1 MKWDILHRKDVK
13 KRKTVRLFGKKCVPL
28 HHFLSMTLMR
38 KSRYIIILPTVVA
51 VLALMTACSKP
62 DRSEEAVALSK
73 EIVNNGL
80 SDVEHSVARV
90 DSAEQAGLFTA
101 VRTNTTKAIIY
112 ENAVQRRLA
121 AYYAEKAIAVEAG
134 RAVTTSAD
142 SSLYCKARCILGDG
156 AYADGEYGKSIAL
169 SKEILAFVG
178 DGTTPN
184 DVEMKCRA
192 LMQMADCENKLGHVA
207 ESERLFLQ
215 CIDILMESTKHAT
228 GFSEIDPLIYTLL
241 SLNDLYIDNK
251 MPEKALPLTA
261 KMDTAMARLIRCPNT
276 PDWVMQKRRNNVT
289 ISKAMVYAANGQ
301 REQAETLH
309 REYQQFQGLGAL
321 DKAAEGLYLSMT
333 GRYDEAVRLFDETD
347 TMMRSNGEPVIDL
360 YGKTLFK
367 YKYDALQKA
376 GRTVEALALGDR
388 IRQLTDSISQ
398 QERLADVEQLQEIKR
413 KENEITSRRQSLVVH
428 RIILASAFIIIL
440 LIAYLLWRS
449 YKYNKVL
456 TEKNRRL
463 LDEIEQREQESQ
475 QAIEQLE
482 AAPEAELTTG
492 QQLYRRLCE
501 LMKQPEIF
509 TDPDT
514 NTDMLAR
521 LLGTNRTYIYDAI
534 RECADKTPV
543 DFINSYRLR
552 HAAHLLSTTNDSVG
566 LIAEL
571 CGLSRRTFYR
581 LFSETYAMSP
591 SDYRHVA
598 KK

>member
-1 MKWDILHRKDVK
+1 
-13 KRKTVRLFGKKCVPL
+13 
-28 HHFLSMTLMR
+28 MR
-38 KSRYIIILPTVVA
+38 KSRYFIILIVFVA
-51 VLALMTACSKP
+51 VVALMTGCSKP
-62 DRSEEAVALSK
+62 DRNDEAAALSK
-73 EIVNNGL
+73 EIVNDGL
-80 SDVEHSVARV
+80 SDVEHSVERV

-101 VRTNTTKAIIY
+101 IRANTIKAIIY
-112 ENAVQRRLA
+112 ENADRRRLA
-121 AYYAEKAIAVEAG
+121 AYYAEKAIAAEAG
-134 RAVTTSAD
+134 HAVATSAD
-142 SSLYCKARCILGDG
+142 SNLYCKARLILGNG
-156 AYADGEYGKSIAL
+156 AYADGEYGKSLAL
-169 SKEILAFVG
+169 SKEILAFLG

-184 DVEMKCRA
+184 DLEMKCRA
-192 LMQMADCENKLGHVA
+192 LMQMADCESKLGHIA
-207 ESERLFLQ
+207 ESEQLFLQ
-215 CIDILMESTKHAT
+215 CIDDLMASTQHAT
-228 GFSEIDPLIYTLL
+228 DYGEIDPLIYTLL

-251 MPEKALPLTA
+251 MPEKALPLMA
-261 KMDTAMARLIRCPNT
+261 KMDTAMARLTRCPNT
-276 PDWVMQKRRNNVT
+276 PDWAMQKRRNNVT

-301 REQAETLH
+301 REQAEILH

-321 DKAAEGLYLSMT
+321 DMAAEGLYLSMT

-347 TMMRSNGEPVIDL
+347 SMMRSNGESISDL
-360 YGKTLFK
+360 YVKTLLN

-376 GRTVEALALGDR
+376 GRATEALALGDR
-388 IRQLTDSISQ
+388 IRQLTDSIRQ
-398 QERLADVEQLQEIKR
+398 QERQADVEQLQEIKR
-413 KENEITSRRQSLVVH
+413 QENEISSRRQSLVVH
-428 RIILASAFIIIL
+428 RIILASATIIIL

-463 LDEIEQREQESQ
+463 LAEIEQREQENQ

-492 QQLYRRLCE
+492 QQLYRQLCE
-501 LMKQPEIF
+501 LMKQPDIF

-514 NTDMLAR
+514 NPDTLAR
-521 LLGTNRTYIYDAI
+521 MLGTNRTYIYDAI
-534 RECADKTPV
+534 RECADMTPA

-552 HAAHLLSTTNDSVG
+552 HATHLLSTTNDSIG

>member
-1 MKWDILHRKDVK
+1 
-13 KRKTVRLFGKKCVPL
+13 
-28 HHFLSMTLMR
+28 MR
-38 KSRYIIILPTVVA
+38 KSRYFIILIVFVA
-51 VLALMTACSKP
+51 VAALTTGCSKP
-62 DRSEEAVALSK
+62 DRNDEAAALSK
-73 EIVNNGL
+73 EIVNDGL
-80 SDVEHSVARV
+80 SDVEHSVERV

-101 VRTNTTKAIIY
+101 IRANTIKAIIY
-112 ENAVQRRLA
+112 ENADRRRLA
-121 AYYAEKAIAVEAG
+121 AYYAEKAIAAEAG
-134 RAVTTSAD
+134 HAVATSAD
-142 SSLYCKARCILGDG
+142 SNLHCKARWILGNG
-156 AYADGEYGKSIAL
+156 AYADGEYGKSLAL

-184 DVEMKCRA
+184 DLEMKCRA
-192 LMQMADCENKLGHVA
+192 IMQMAGCESKLGHIA
-207 ESERLFLQ
+207 ESEQLFLQ
-215 CIDILMESTKHAT
+215 CIDDLMTSTQHAT
-228 GFSEIDPLIYTLL
+228 DYGEIDPLIYTLL

-251 MPEKALPLTA
+251 QPEKALSLMT
-261 KMDTAMARLIRCPNT
+261 KMDTAMARLTRCPNT
-276 PDWVMQKRRNNVT
+276 PDWAMQKRRNNVT

-301 REQAETLH
+301 REQAEILH

-321 DKAAEGLYLSMT
+321 DMAAEGLYLSIT
-333 GRYDEAVRLFDETD
+333 DRYDEAVRLFDETD
-347 TMMRSNGEPVIDL
+347 SMMRSNGEPISDL
-360 YGKTLFK
+360 YVKTLLN

-376 GRTVEALALGDR
+376 GRATEALALGDR
-388 IRQLTDSISQ
+388 IRQLNDSIRQ
-398 QERLADVEQLQEIKR
+398 QERQADVEQLQEIKR
-413 KENEITSRRQSLVVH
+413 QENEITSRRQSLVVH
-428 RIILASAFIIIL
+428 RIILASATIIIL

-463 LDEIEQREQESQ
+463 LAEIEQREQENQ

-492 QQLYRRLCE
+492 QQLYRQLCE
-501 LMKQPEIF
+501 LMKQPDIF

-514 NTDMLAR
+514 NPGTLAR
-521 LLGTNRTYIYDAI
+521 MLGTNRTYIYDAI
-534 RECADKTPV
+534 RECADMTPA

-552 HAAHLLSTTNDSVG
+552 HATHLLSTTNDSIG

>member
-1 MKWDILHRKDVK
+1 
-13 KRKTVRLFGKKCVPL
+13 
-28 HHFLSMTLMR
+28 MR
-38 KSRYIIILPTVVA
+38 KSRYFIILIVFVA
-51 VLALMTACSKP
+51 VVALMTGCSKP
-62 DRSEEAVALSK
+62 DRNDKAAALSK
-73 EIVNNGL
+73 EIVNDGL
-80 SDVEHSVARV
+80 SDVEHSVERV

-101 VRTNTTKAIIY
+101 IRANTIKAIIY
-112 ENAVQRRLA
+112 ENADRRRLA
-121 AYYAEKAIAVEAG
+121 AYYAEKAIAAEAG
-134 RAVTTSAD
+134 HAVATSAD
-142 SSLYCKARCILGDG
+142 SNLYCKARLILGNG
-156 AYADGEYGKSIAL
+156 AYADGEYGKSLAL
-169 SKEILAFVG
+169 SKEILAFLG

-184 DVEMKCRA
+184 DLEMKCRA
-192 LMQMADCENKLGHVA
+192 LMQMADCESKLGHIA
-207 ESERLFLQ
+207 ESEQLFLQ
-215 CIDILMESTKHAT
+215 CIDDLMASTQHAT
-228 GFSEIDPLIYTLL
+228 DYGEIDPLIYTLL

-251 MPEKALPLTA
+251 MPEKALPLMA
-261 KMDTAMARLIRCPNT
+261 KMDTAMARLTRCPNT
-276 PDWVMQKRRNNVT
+276 PDWAMQKRRNNVT

-301 REQAETLH
+301 REQAEILH

-321 DKAAEGLYLSMT
+321 DMAAEGLYLSMT

-347 TMMRSNGEPVIDL
+347 SMMRSNGEPISDL
-360 YGKTLFK
+360 YVKTLLN

-376 GRTVEALALGDR
+376 GRATEALALGDR
-388 IRQLTDSISQ
+388 IRQLTDSIRQ
-398 QERLADVEQLQEIKR
+398 QERQADVEQLQEIKR
-413 KENEITSRRQSLVVH
+413 QENEISSRRQSLVVH
-428 RIILASAFIIIL
+428 RIILASATIIIL

-463 LDEIEQREQESQ
+463 LAEIEQREQENQ

-492 QQLYRRLCE
+492 QQLYRQLSE
-501 LMKQPEIF
+501 LMKQPDIF

-514 NTDMLAR
+514 NPDTLAR
-521 LLGTNRTYIYDAI
+521 MLGTNRTYIYDAI
-534 RECADKTPV
+534 RECADMTPA

-552 HAAHLLSTTNDSVG
+552 HATHLLSTTNDSIG